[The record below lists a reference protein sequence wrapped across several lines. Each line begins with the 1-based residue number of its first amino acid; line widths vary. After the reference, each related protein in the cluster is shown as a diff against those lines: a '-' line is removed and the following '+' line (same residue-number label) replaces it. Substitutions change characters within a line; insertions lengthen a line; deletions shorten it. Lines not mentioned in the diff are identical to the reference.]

1 VIQPYVYQEFPKW
14 KYHPDAKPL
23 IVDNHDA
30 ELALG
35 PDWYDSPAEAEAA
48 LRKLRET
55 IESASPASVVSAPRS
70 PGEPPHRGPGRPPKN
85 PIIMTTDPNR
95 MVP

>member
-35 PDWYDSPAEAEAA
+35 PDWYDSPAEAAKALEAM
-48 LRKLRET
+48 REAVKAT
-55 IESASPASVVSAPRS
+55 PAT
-70 PGEPPHRGPGRPPKN
+70 EPEFHRGPGRPPKN

-95 MVP
+95 LVP